1 MASEISSKMQILT
14 EELMSLRETAIEACC
29 NSPKSSG
36 FLFFKTSPS
45 ANVEDAIHA
54 LCEIHK
60 YFVGNIFNKG
70 SSQKQAIINLLIADD
85 YRTQLIEVFY
95 TVTAKAKNPHKQKL
109 IDLQKIFGLRSAV
122 LSFKSQK

>member
-1 MASEISSKMQILT
+1 MASEISSKMQVLT

-29 NSPKSSG
+29 KPPESSG
-36 FLFFKTSPS
+36 FLFFKSS
-45 ANVEDAIHA
+45 SVNVEDAIHS
-54 LCEIHK
+54 LCAIHK
-60 YFVGNIFNKG
+60 YFVGNIFNEG
-70 SSQKQAIINLLIADD
+70 SSQKQAIIDLLIAGG

-95 TVTAKAKNPHKQKL
+95 IVTAKAKNPYKQEL